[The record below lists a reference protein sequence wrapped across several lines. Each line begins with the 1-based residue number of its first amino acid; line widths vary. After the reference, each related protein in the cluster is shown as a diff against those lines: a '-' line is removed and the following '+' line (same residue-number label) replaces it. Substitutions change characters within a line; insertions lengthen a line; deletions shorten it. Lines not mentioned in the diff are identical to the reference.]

1 MASLRD
7 IRRRIKGVK
16 NIRQVT
22 RAMNMIAAARLRRA
36 QGKAESARPYADRIA
51 MILQDVV
58 GSSGGAA
65 RHPLMANRPVKR
77 IALVLVT
84 SDRGLCGAFNAGII
98 REAQRFFQEQ
108 NVPVDLITIGRKG
121 REHFQRLDAT
131 IVQQFPQPSRD
142 VRLEEIGAVA
152 KLVTTE
158 YGAGKYDQV
167 FLAYAKFISVL
178 KSQPAVLQL
187 LPLVQPAPSN
197 QQQQRAAYEFEPNAE
212 ELLNTL
218 LPQYV
223 EVLIYRS
230 LVESLASEQAA
241 RMIAMKS
248 ATDSASDMITGLTRQ
263 YNNARQA
270 SITSQLLEVV
280 SGADA
285 LAKKE

>member
-36 QGKAESARPYADRIA
+36 QGKAETARPYAERITG
-51 MILQDVV
+51 ILQDVV
-58 GSSGGAA
+58 ASSGGAV
-65 RHPLMANRPVKR
+65 RHPLMAKREVKR

-84 SDRGLCGAFNAGII
+84 SDRGLCGSFNAGII
-98 REAQRFFQEQ
+98 REALHFYHNQT
-108 NVPVDLITIGRKG
+108 VPVDLITIGRKG
-121 REHFQRLDAT
+121 RDQFRRLDAN

-152 KLVTTE
+152 KQIITD
-158 YGAGKYDQV
+158 YGAGKYDQI
-167 FLAYAKFISVL
+167 FLAYAKFVSVL
-178 KSQPAVLQL
+178 KSQAAVAQL
-187 LPLVQPAPSN
+187 LPLVQPAASN
-197 QQQQRAAYEFEPNAE
+197 GQQRAAYEFEPVAE

-223 EVLIYRS
+223 EVLIYRA

-241 RMIAMKS
+241 RMVAMKA

-285 LAKKE
+285 LEKK

>member
-36 QGKAESARPYADRIA
+36 QGKAESARPYADRISV
-51 MILQDVV
+51 ILQDVV

-108 NVPVDLITIGRKG
+108 RVPVDLITIGRKG
-121 REHFQRLDAT
+121 REHFQRLEAN

-178 KSQPAVLQL
+178 KSQPAVVQL
-187 LPLVQPAPSN
+187 LPLVQPATTTP
-197 QQQQRAAYEFEPNAE
+197 QQRAAYEFEPNAE

>member
-36 QGKAESARPYADRIA
+36 QSKAESARPYAERITG
-51 MILQDVV
+51 ILQDVV
-58 GSSGGAA
+58 SSSGGAA
-65 RHPLMANRPVKR
+65 RHPLMASREVKR
-77 IALVLVT
+77 IALVIVT

-98 REAQRFFQEQ
+98 REAQHFLQAQR
-108 NVPVDLITIGRKG
+108 VPVDVITVGRKA
-121 REHFQRLDAT
+121 REHFHRFGAN
-131 IVQQFPQPSRD
+131 IVQQFPQPSRE
-142 VRLEEIGAVA
+142 VRLEETGAIA
-152 KLVTTE
+152 KLIITD
-158 YGAGKYDQV
+158 YGTGKYDQV
-167 FLAYAKFISVL
+167 FLAYAKFVSVL
-178 KSQPAVLQL
+178 KSQPAVAQL
-187 LPLVQPAPSN
+187 LPLAPPAAN
-197 QQQQRAAYEFEPNAE
+197 DKTQCAAYEFEPGAV

-223 EVLIYRS
+223 EVLVYRS

-241 RMIAMKS
+241 RMVAMKA
-248 ATDSASDMITGLTRQ
+248 ATDSASDMITGLTRR

-285 LAKKE
+285 LEKK

>member
-36 QGKAESARPYADRIA
+36 QTKAESARPYAERIA
-51 MILQDVV
+51 EILQDVV
-58 GSSGGAA
+58 ASSGGAV
-65 RHPLMANRPVKR
+65 RHPLMAKREVRR

-84 SDRGLCGAFNAGII
+84 ADRGLCGAFNAGII
-98 REAQRFFQEQ
+98 REAQRFYREQ
-108 NVPVDLITIGRKG
+108 TVPVDIITVGRKG
-121 REHFQRLDAT
+121 RDYFQRIGANV
-131 IVQQFPQPSRD
+131 VQHFAQPSRD
-142 VRLEEIGAVA
+142 VRLEEVGTVA
-152 KLVTTE
+152 KRIIAD
-158 YGAGKYDQV
+158 YGASQYDQV
-167 FLAYAKFISVL
+167 FLAYAKFVSVL
-178 KSQPAVLQL
+178 KSQPVVLQL
-187 LPLVQPAPSN
+187 LPLVQQAVSDKPAGASFD
-197 QQQQRAAYEFEPNAE
+197 FEPNAE

-223 EVLIYRS
+223 EVLVYRS

-241 RMIAMKS
+241 RMVAMKA

-270 SITSQLLEVV
+270 SITKQLLEVV

-285 LAKKE
+285 LEKA

>member
-36 QGKAESARPYADRIA
+36 QSKAESARPYADRISE
-51 MILQDVV
+51 ILRDVV
-58 GSSGGAA
+58 ASSGGVV
-65 RHPLMANRPVKR
+65 RHPLMANREVKR
-77 IALVLVT
+77 IAIVLVT

-98 REAQRFFQEQ
+98 REAQHFFMAQT
-108 NVPVDLITIGRKG
+108 VPVDVITVGRKG
-121 REHFQRLDAT
+121 REHFQRLGAN

-152 KLVTTE
+152 RQVITD

-167 FLAYAKFISVL
+167 FLAYAKFVSVL
-178 KSQPAVLQL
+178 KSQPAVAQL
-187 LPLVQPAPSN
+187 LPLVQPAVSDK
-197 QQQQRAAYEFEPNAE
+197 QQRAAYEFEPGVE

-223 EVLIYRS
+223 EVLICRS

-241 RMIAMKS
+241 RMVAMKA
-248 ATDSASDMITGLTRQ
+248 ATDSASDMITGLTRR

-285 LAKKE
+285 LEKK